1 MSELYLMATIS
12 DRNQSRRFLAF
23 YKEYGISV
31 TFLTLGRGTAA
42 SEVLDELPWGPE
54 TAQVRVRLQKALWEA
69 EELIVAA
76 KEEEE

>member
-1 MSELYLMATIS
+1 M
-12 DRNQSRRFLAF
+12 
-23 YKEYGISV
+23 G
-31 TFLTLGRGTAA
+31 GTGSMENYRKAYAVLCAAA

>member
-1 MSELYLMATIS
+1 MENYRKAYAVLCA
-12 DRNQSRRFLAF
+12 
-23 YKEYGISV
+23 
-31 TFLTLGRGTAA
+31 AA

-76 KEEEE
+76 KAEEE

>member
-1 MSELYLMATIS
+1 MK
-12 DRNQSRRFLAF
+12 RN
-23 YKEYGISV
+23 SV
-31 TFLTLGRGTAA
+31 FAAVCGAAAANRLLSAGTLLCAAA

-54 TAQVRVRLQKALWEA
+54 PAQVRVRLQKALWEA